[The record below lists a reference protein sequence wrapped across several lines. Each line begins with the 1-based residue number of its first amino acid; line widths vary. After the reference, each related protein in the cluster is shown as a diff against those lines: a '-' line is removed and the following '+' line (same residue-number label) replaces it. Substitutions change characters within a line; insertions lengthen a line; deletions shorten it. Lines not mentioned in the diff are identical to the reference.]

1 MLQLIPVQYLYGDK
15 CPTTMRGLFLYFSF
29 LYTNKNVSVSIEEKI
44 EHDADSFLI
53 LYFAVYYF
61 NSRLAVLFRHLSW
74 DFLPGT
80 PTIFMAIFS
89 FS

>member
-1 MLQLIPVQYLYGDK
+1 MSNNYE
-15 CPTTMRGLFLYFSF
+15 RGLFLYFSF

-61 NSRLAVLFRHLSW
+61 NSRLAVFFRHLSW
-74 DFLPGT
+74 DFLPGAL
-80 PTIFMAIFS
+80 TIFVAIFS
-89 FS
+89 FVV